1 MHAVGKS
8 LHLVSYFAH
17 SDKECQM
24 DTEGKVAFYR
34 IEKRDSGFEKER
46 RALEPAEGSE
56 NGKRAAG

>member
-1 MHAVGKS
+1 
-8 LHLVSYFAH
+8 
-17 SDKECQM
+17 M